1 MINSST
7 IGSDGWIRLVAV
19 VVPIRIR
26 RQFLGELRED
36 RGEMQQR
43 GDASWR
49 IRLRTIATLFVGLV
63 QNVPLVE
70 SCGVTEK
77 PSAKAER
84 AAAFG
89 WVFWRASGP
98 MLFAGYALSV
108 PALVLA
114 GAIALVGSFICVGMV
129 IAISDEVYGDESVR
143 TLNAV
148 FGGLATVLAL
158 VVVAGALTGLLLGL
172 SAIFGA
178 VGLGVFAMKA
188 LVFVSTLVC
197 GIICIAGWVPREWE
211 PTRMI
216 RQ

>member
-7 IGSDGWIRLVAV
+7 IGSDGWIRLVSV

-26 RQFLGELRED
+26 RQFLGELREE

-43 GDASWR
+43 GDAPWR
-49 IRLRTIATLFVGLV
+49 IRLRMAATLFLGLV

-70 SCGVTEK
+70 RCEEAET
-77 PSAKAER
+77 PSAAAER
-84 AAAFG
+84 AGAFG

-114 GAIALVGSFICVGMV
+114 GAIALVGSFICIGMV
-129 IAISDEVYGDESVR
+129 IATSDEVYGDEGVR

-158 VVVAGALTGLLLGL
+158 VVVAGALTGLMLGL
-172 SAIFGA
+172 SALFGA
-178 VGLGVFAMKA
+178 VGLGAFAVQA
-188 LVFVSTLVC
+188 LVFVSTLTC
-197 GIICIAGWVPREWE
+197 AIICAAGWVPREWE
-211 PTRMI
+211 PSRMI